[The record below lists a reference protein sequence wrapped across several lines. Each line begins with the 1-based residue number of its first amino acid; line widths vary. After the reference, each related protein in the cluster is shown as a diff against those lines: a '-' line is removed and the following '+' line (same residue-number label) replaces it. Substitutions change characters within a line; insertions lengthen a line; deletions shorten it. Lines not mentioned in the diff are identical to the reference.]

1 MKAGLKVIE
10 LEQIES
16 SLHAWWDAV
25 GDSHGASGQWWPES
39 DPFWVAVGAVLTQ
52 NTNWS
57 NVEQALDRLRGAGVT
72 DAKSMFALPETD
84 LAELIRPS
92 GYFRVKAQRLR
103 HLLCAWL
110 DAGSTRVL
118 AANDTNRL
126 RHWLLA
132 IKGVGPETAD
142 DILLYGFAR
151 PVFVVDAY
159 TRRLLSR
166 LGYEAIASL
175 GYEALRAELEA
186 RLVADVR
193 RLGDMHG
200 LIVEHAK
207 RHCRVRP
214 RCEGCPLVSDCQYRP
229 G

>member
-1 MKAGLKVIE
+1 MKDSLERIE
-10 LEQIES
+10 WQLRV
-16 SLHAWWDAV
+16 WWRAV
-25 GDSHGASGQWWPES
+25 GDDHGDSGQWWPES

-52 NTNWS
+52 NTNWD
-57 NVEQALDRLRGAGVT
+57 NVEQALSRLRQAGVV
-72 DAKSMFALPETD
+72 DAKTMLALPEPE

-92 GYFRVKAQRLR
+92 GYFRVKAGRLR
-103 HLLCAWL
+103 CLLRAWL
-110 DAGSTRVL
+110 AAGGAESL
-118 AANDTNRL
+118 AEYGTDRL

-151 PVFVVDAY
+151 PVFVIDAY

-166 LGYEAIASL
+166 LGHERVASL
-175 GYEALRAELEA
+175 GYEAMRAELEA
-186 RLVADVR
+186 GFVADVG

-214 RCEGCPLVSDCQYRP
+214 LCDGCPLAADCQHRS

>member
-1 MKAGLKVIE
+1 MNAGLKVIE

-16 SLHAWWDAV
+16 SLRAWWGAV
-25 GDSHGASGQWWPES
+25 GDGHGASGQWWPES

-52 NTNWS
+52 NTNWG
-57 NVEQALDRLRGAGVT
+57 NVEQALSRLRQAGVHG
-72 DAKSMFALPETD
+72 AESMLALPEAE

-92 GYFRVKAQRLR
+92 GYFRVKAGRLR
-103 HLLCAWL
+103 NLLCAWL
-110 DAGSTRVL
+110 HAGGVELL
-118 AANDTNRL
+118 AGYDTNRL

-151 PVFVVDAY
+151 PVFVIDAY

-166 LGYEAIASL
+166 LGHETIASL
-175 GYEALRAELEA
+175 GYEAMRAELEA
-186 RLVADVR
+186 RFDDDVR

-214 RCEGCPLVSDCQYRP
+214 LCEGCPLVTDCHYR
-229 G
+229 